1 MVEVEQ
7 IQDYRSPL
15 GAVNFTKAQLMK
27 IITGKY
33 NIEKFTITKT
43 LKDKEAYKDW
53 SRIAHAVLA
62 NRMGIRDA
70 GNKPQSN
77 DRLPFVYVE
86 NRICIIDNCKNIP
99 IYNYEGEVE
108 AHYCDKHKD
117 EKMGTIINKTKLQG
131 ERIEH
136 PVYLLENKLKID
148 FLFYI
153 TNQIM
158 KPALQFLELIVH
170 NPDKIFKMYII
181 REENRKAGINP
192 IMKYYNNCPTNKG
205 NGLSI
210 GIDGLSGDALFG
222 KSPPKLNKRRIR
234 RTRKTKRII

>member
-1 MVEVEQ
+1 
-7 IQDYRSPL
+7 
-15 GAVNFTKAQLMK
+15 MK

-86 NRICIIDNCKNIP
+86 NRICIIDKCKNIP
-99 IYNYEGEVE
+99 IYNYPTEVE
-108 AHYCDKHKD
+108 SHYCNEHKD
-117 EKMGTIINKTKLQG
+117 EKMILIINKNKLQG

-158 KPALQFLELIVH
+158 KPAIQFLELIVY
-170 NPDKIFKMYII
+170 NPETIFKMYII
-181 REENRKAGINP
+181 REENRKSGINP
-192 IMKYYNNCPTNKG
+192 IMKYFNNCSTNKG
-205 NGLSI
+205 NDILIGLEGLSNNAVFKKP
-210 GIDGLSGDALFG
+210 S
-222 KSPPKLNKRRIR
+222 PKLNRR
-234 RTRKTKRII
+234 RTQRKRQTKRII